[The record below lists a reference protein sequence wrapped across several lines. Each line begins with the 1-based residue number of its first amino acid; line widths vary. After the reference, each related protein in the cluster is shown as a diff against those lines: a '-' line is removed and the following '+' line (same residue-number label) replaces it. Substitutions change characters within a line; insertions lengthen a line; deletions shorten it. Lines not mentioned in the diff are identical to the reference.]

1 MVVLVGLRGEWT
13 WVGNRIVRA
22 RTVHTYVRTVL
33 RHTSSYVRYLLGR
46 TSTVT
51 WVLRQV
57 VSTCLSKYRARLSRL
72 STLARRFLVVVV
84 VHVVLLARGSWL
96 VVRGS

>member
-1 MVVLVGLRGEWT
+1 MGRESYCACQ
-13 WVGNRIVRA
+13 NSS
-22 RTVHTYVRTVL
+22 YVRTHRSKTYIRFGQV
-33 RHTSSYVRYLLGR
+33 HTSCRYLLGR